1 MQAGLL
7 RYNITFVEP
16 VILKDDYGSEA
27 TVWQTFKTARS
38 DIKYNT
44 GSRDL
49 QNSEI
54 VYNSNVSFIIR
65 YYHEINEK
73 MRIIYDSKKYRII
86 SIEADQRL
94 QKKSI
99 ITELINE

>member
-7 RYNITFVEP
+7 KYNVKIEEP
-16 VILKDDYGSEA
+16 IIVKDNYGSET
-27 TVWQTFKTARS
+27 TVWQLWKNIKA
-38 DIKYNT
+38 DIKYNS
-44 GSRDL
+44 GSREL

-65 YYHEINEK
+65 YYNEVNEK
-73 MRIIYDSKKYRII
+73 MRIEYDSKKYRII

-94 QKKSI
+94 QKKTI